1 MFCKK
6 SVLKNFVSLIRKQPV
21 LESLFIKVAG
31 LKVCN
36 FIKMRLQHKCFSVKY
51 AKFLRTLIVKII
63 CERLLLHFQSS
74 PNRHLLLQSQQWKHQ
89 NNVNNL
95 FKVNNKR
102 EQKDVKGV
110 VLLSLL
116 LTLSRFYTLF
126 WFFMYNIYSLFILGY
141 KHKI

>member
-21 LESLFIKVAG
+21 LESLFIKAAG